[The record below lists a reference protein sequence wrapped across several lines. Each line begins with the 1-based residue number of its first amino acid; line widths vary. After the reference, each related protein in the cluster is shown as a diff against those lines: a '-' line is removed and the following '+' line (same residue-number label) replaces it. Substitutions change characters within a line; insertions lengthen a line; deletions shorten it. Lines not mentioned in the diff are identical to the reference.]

1 MGHSL
6 VVVAEADFFC
16 SVMAAIERS
25 QRSTMVTKSRKKIFL
40 VSKMGYI
47 SVSFNKE
54 VGVYGESQK

>member
-6 VVVAEADFFC
+6 VVVAEADFVLQC
-16 SVMAAIERS
+16 NGSNREI
-25 QRSTMVTKSRKKIFL
+25 TKEYDGNKIAKENI
-40 VSKMGYI
+40 SKIGYI

>member
-16 SVMAAIERS
+16 GVMAAIERS
-25 QRSTMVTKSRKKIFL
+25 QRSTMETKSRKKIFL